1 MKVKRSRSILRT
13 IFVPYTTLF
22 GILFI
27 CFTSFFVITETR
39 KIHDNTFSSIENN
52 LISTSENF
60 NQLIK
65 SLDSMSQNVLYSN
78 LVKDHFKKYIDYTKV
93 SSSTQNYKSI
103 QNTKTLYEL
112 LVALIGPNAPVEQ
125 IYLYGLNNGCFGVG
139 LDNSSSS
146 QSVKDYSWYNAIIEH
161 NGEKYVILDSDERL
175 SPYYSYKEGRYFLS
189 LIRQYYSSLNVPQGI
204 IEVKK
209 SMTPFIKTLSS
220 YNRNYNEEYY
230 IFSPEGKVIYPIY
243 DTNGKGPEYN
253 NIIKDSSIDSTA
265 LDKSLM
271 KRKVNDYVIYQTS
284 KYSGFTVA
292 VVVDNASLMSP
303 VWDYIKN
310 MALLLL
316 GICLATIFLSYTI
329 SQQLSKPLGQ
339 IYSRIHSFRVNSATI
354 TDMELPAVNTSVIEL
369 NELYQA
375 LVTMQTRARA
385 ALENEL
391 KLQNQ
396 EMQSRM
402 LALQA
407 QMNPH
412 FLYNSLATIQA
423 MATEGM
429 TKEIDMMCQNMSS
442 ILRYISSD
450 SQQLVDIEDEVI
462 HTKAYLEC
470 MRLRYCDELS
480 YNFDIPTD
488 MNHCKIPKLCLQ
500 LIVENAVKFTTRKRG
515 PWIITV
521 TGQRTTFEWELQI
534 KDNGPGFT
542 QEELDS
548 LYAKMKII
556 DETGELPNLEI
567 NGMGLMHI
575 YIRLKLLYKQAPIYR
590 LANNWPEGASVTIGG
605 YIQ

>member
-1 MKVKRSRSILRT
+1 MKRNRSRTILRT

-22 GILFI
+22 VILFI

-39 KIHDNTFSSIENN
+39 KIHDNSFSSIENN

-60 NQLIK
+60 DQLVQ

-78 LVKDHFKKYIDYTKV
+78 LVKEHFKKYIDYTQV
-93 SSSTQNYKSI
+93 PFSTYNYESI

-112 LVALIGPNAPVEQ
+112 LVALMGPNAPVEQ
-125 IYLYGLNNGCFGVG
+125 IYLYGLSNGYFGVG
-139 LDNSSSS
+139 LDNSSSN
-146 QSVKDYSWYNAIIEH
+146 QSVKDYSWYNTVMEH
-161 NGEKYVILDSDERL
+161 NGRKYVIVDSDERL
-175 SPYYSYKEGRYFLS
+175 YPYYSYKEGRYFLS

-209 SMTPFIKTLSS
+209 SMLPFMQTLSS
-220 YNRNYNEEYY
+220 YNRNYNEKYY
-230 IFSPEGKVIYPIY
+230 IFSPEGKVIYPIN
-243 DTNGKGPEYN
+243 DTNAKGPEYN
-253 NIIKDSSIDSTA
+253 NIIKDTSIKSNE
-265 LDKSLM
+265 LEKSLM
-271 KRKVNDYVIYQTS
+271 KRKGNDYVVFQAS
-284 KYSGFTVA
+284 KYSGFIVA
-292 VVVDNASLMSP
+292 VVVDNAALMSP
-303 VWDYIKN
+303 VWGYIKT
-310 MALLLL
+310 MVLLLL
-316 GICLATIFLSYTI
+316 GICFAIIFLSYTI
-329 SQQLSKPLGQ
+329 SQRLSKPLGQ
-339 IYSRIHSFRVNSATI
+339 IYSRIHSFRVNSTTI

-375 LVTMQTRARA
+375 LVTMQARARA

-423 MATEGM
+423 MAAEGM
-429 TKEIDMMCQNMSS
+429 TEEIDMMCQNMAS

-450 SQQLVDIEDEVI
+450 TQQLVEIEDEVI
-462 HTKAYLEC
+462 HTKAYLQC
-470 MRLRYCDELS
+470 MRIRYCDELS
-480 YNFDIPTD
+480 YNFDIPED

-500 LIVENAVKFTTRKRG
+500 LIVENAVKFTTRKRS

-521 TGQRTTFEWELQI
+521 TGRRTNFEWELQI

-548 LYAKMKII
+548 LNAKIKMI

-590 LANNWPEGASVTIGG
+590 LSNNWPEGACVTIGG
-605 YIQ
+605 YIS